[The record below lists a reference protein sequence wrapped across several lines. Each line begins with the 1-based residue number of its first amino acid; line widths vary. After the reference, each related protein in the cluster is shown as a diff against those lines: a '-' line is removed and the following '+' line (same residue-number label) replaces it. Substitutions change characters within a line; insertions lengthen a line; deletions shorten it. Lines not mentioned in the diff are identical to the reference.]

1 MFLKLVQEGSMV
13 TAVELLLN
21 MLSLNSLAK
30 DVI

>member
-13 TAVELLLN
+13 TVVELLLN